1 METERLRILFD
12 QLTRRRLTPL
22 EEKELSQLW
31 EDPANISLA
40 KELLENWYDKVPVI
54 DRQLP
59 EDADRLFKAI
69 LEKNSGPAIV
79 TLPAPVRALPV
90 FHQWWGWAAA
100 VFLLL
105 IGGTYFLILSKTQ
118 KQSVVTSVS
127 HHPLPQDVPPGRQGA
142 ILTLSDGRQVLLDS
156 LGNGIVANQNGTQVI
171 LKNGQLVYDPA
182 GKSTGEIVYNTMS
195 TPKGRQ
201 YQLRLPDGTQ
211 VWLNSESSITYPAL
225 FVGNERKVEITGE
238 VYFEVA
244 RLSAGG
250 RGKREELIP
259 FKVKINDRTEV
270 EVLGTHF
277 NINAYRDEPLVKTTL
292 LEGSVKV
299 TNGTDNALLEP
310 GQQAQLGASKKIRI
324 IKGADI
330 EKVMAWKNGL
340 FNFEGADLEEVMR
353 QLSRWYDIDVVYE
366 KGIPDIEFVGEV
378 SKNVSLSGLLK
389 GLQGTGVHFRI
400 EGRRLVVLP

>member
-1 METERLRILFD
+1 MFD

-22 EEKELSQLW
+22 EEDELSELW

-40 KELLENWYDKVPVI
+40 KELLEKWYDKVPVI

-59 EDADRLFKAI
+59 EDADRLFKKI
-69 LEKNSGPAIV
+69 LGKDYIPASAAAS
-79 TLPAPVRALPV
+79 APVKRMPV
-90 FHQWWGWAAA
+90 SHQWWGIAAA
-100 VFLLL
+100 VFFLL
-105 IGGTYFLILSKTQ
+105 IGVTCFLFLSKPK
-118 KQSVVTSVS
+118 KQSLIISAL
-127 HHPLPQDVPPGRQGA
+127 HHSLPKDVPPGRHGA
-142 ILTLSDGRQVLLDS
+142 ILTLSGGKQVLLDS
-156 LGNGIVANQNGTQVI
+156 LGNGIVANQNGTEVI

-182 GKSTGEIVYNTMS
+182 AGKTSGKVVYNTMT

-211 VWLNSESSITYPAL
+211 VWLNSASSITYPTL
-225 FVGNERKVEITGE
+225 FTGNERKVEITGE

-244 RLSAGG
+244 RLSAVG
-250 RGKREELIP
+250 RGKRGGPIS

-277 NINAYRDEPLVKTTL
+277 NINAYRDEPVVKTTL
-292 LEGSVKV
+292 LEGAVKV

-310 GQQAQLGASKKIRI
+310 GQQAQLSVSKKIRI
-324 IKGADI
+324 VKCADV

-340 FNFEGADLEEVMR
+340 FNFEGVDLEDVMR
-353 QLSRWYDIDVVYE
+353 QVSRWYDIDVVYE
-366 KGIPDIEFVGEV
+366 KEIPDIEFVGEV

-389 GLQGTGVHFRI
+389 GLQGAGVHFRI